1 MFSAVNAVS
10 RRGRLI
16 GTSSL
21 MRQEVLAVYRYYVA
35 NIQDYLSTGGVNDA
49 GVRVNKNRYFGDRVG
64 SL

>member
-1 MFSAVNAVS
+1 
-10 RRGRLI
+10 
-16 GTSSL
+16 